1 MNKGTAVQALCRHYG
16 LQKENVMSIGDY
28 YNDIDMFLA
37 SGISVAMANAPEDIK
52 SQVTYVTKADNLR
65 CGVAEAI
72 CRFLS

>member
-1 MNKGTAVQALCRHYG
+1 
-16 LQKENVMSIGDY
+16 MSIGDY